1 VRAGTPAAPASP
13 VAPVAPVAAPAA
25 GAASR
30 EQKPAVRRAVAAPP
44 ARAAHPELFS
54 FDDDDDHD
62 AAPAAVHEISLVLSA
77 EQHARLSERAT
88 RLGVSVEDALR
99 ALI

>member
-1 VRAGTPAAPASP
+1 M
-13 VAPVAPVAAPAA
+13 
-25 GAASR
+25 
-30 EQKPAVRRAVAAPP
+30 RRI
-44 ARAAHPELFS
+44 RSLFS
-54 FDDDDDHD
+54 FDDAAD
-62 AAPAAVHEISLVLSA
+62 AADPAVHEVSLMLSA